1 MAAIG
6 EANGQGPGGVIH
18 DIGYQRYQGARLGR
32 WYAVRSLYTH
42 SLRTAF
48 GLGRSGKA
56 KVFPWLTVGIVTLV
70 AAIVTAVRSQ
80 LGEPVM
86 AYVDFPSAMNVLV
99 IIFCAVI
106 GPELVSRDLR
116 SGVLPLYF
124 SRPLHRGDYA
134 MAKLGATITA
144 TFLLLAGPM
153 LLMFVGGSFTLDSLT
168 KVWDEFVD
176 FSQGLAYAGLMAIV
190 FSSIAVLVAS
200 LASRRAIAAAVVVA
214 VFLVTAPV
222 AAVLSFAPN
231 ETVNKLAGLVNPAS
245 LVGLLGHWLFEPP
258 RDNQYGPIY
267 AAVTVA
273 LVALCAG
280 FLLLRYRK
288 VAQ

>member
-1 MAAIG
+1 MAEPNG
-6 EANGQGPGGVIH
+6 GQGPGGVIH
-18 DIGYQRYQGARLGR
+18 DIGYQRYEGARLGR

-42 SLRTAF
+42 ALRTAF

-56 KVFPWLTVGIVTLV
+56 KVFPWLVVGIVTLV
-70 AAIVTAVRSQ
+70 AAVVTAVRSQ

-86 AYVDFPSAMNVLV
+86 AYTDLPEAMVVLV
-99 IIFCAVI
+99 IIFCAVV

-134 MAKLGATITA
+134 MAKLAATITA

-153 LLMFVGGSFTLDSLT
+153 LLMFVGGAFTLDSLSD
-168 KVWDEFVD
+168 VWKEFGD
-176 FSQGLAYAGLMAIV
+176 FGQGLAYAALMAIV

-222 AAVLSFAPN
+222 AAVLSFSSN
-231 ETVNKLAGLVNPAS
+231 ETVNRLAGIVNPAS
-245 LVGLLGHWLFEPP
+245 LVGLLGHWLFDPP
-258 RDNQYGPIY
+258 RDNTWGPVY
-267 AAVTVA
+267 AAVA
-273 LVALCAG
+273 AGLVALCAG
-280 FLLLRYRK
+280 LLLLRYRK